1 MMYIIQIMLVQKYPH
16 ACVHTPGNAEE
27 GSQLIQPRT
36 SERVAP
42 LLVCARETAVYNVNA
57 RIDVIRLHSVLEIL
71 LGFLQLRMYM
81 IYIML
86 VQTYLYAWSAR
97 KCRRSFPNYAA
108 TNK

>member
-36 SERVAP
+36 SERVAA
-42 LLVCARETAVYNVNA
+42 LLVCARETAVYDVNA
-57 RIDVIRLHSVLEIL
+57 RIDVIRLHTVLEIL
-71 LGFLQLRMYM
+71 LGFLQLRMYI
-81 IYIML
+81 IYTML
-86 VQTYLYAWSAR
+86 VQTHLHAYVR
-97 KCRRSFPNYAA
+97 KFRRRFQNYTA